1 MNGKRPY
8 HGRNRKEMK
17 MDILSHQ
24 VQIKENAVPK
34 GWSKESAYF
43 VNELLQR
50 KVEKRL
56 GLKGISELKEHEWM
70 KEFNWKGVNNKKVSS
85 PFEPYRGCDNYNK
98 KYVESDDKIGEET
111 KERYLHYKNDK
122 EYESLFDNYTFNC
135 IPKEEII
142 KYLKKKKKNTLN
154 IKGKTFKKIVA
165 KDNKGFKSD
174 RDIRRDNTSL
184 ERVNLDS
191 GKDLLKMFPGTMT
204 TQKIMFNNNNNNPH
218 IQSGFMLRINNNNN
232 VIQSDRGGNVSKGI
246 SPGHL
251 AMPIEINAHNRI
263 YVSHV
268 TKESPIYT
276 FCIKQTKVYLKDTLY
291 HYNKATNH
299 FYPAYTT
306 NFPHDECNLV
316 FSTESPLHYYTT
328 YQRYKKGQLIAP
340 QNLETSRLVQVEK
353 KTGKARYIRLVND
366 YLGGLEVSGVN
377 FRYSMKDNYVYFR
390 FNDALKLKEQLKEV
404 LKTNTSMDNSI
415 RERITH
421 LKNSLHEDSND
432 VIVLCT
438 FKEE

>member
-1 MNGKRPY
+1 MLALSACTKQSDNHSVGVKEGELFSLDVTTLDNKIHTVYVSDLMESMEIIQLDTVREAYIAINQLMVSDNYLLTTNGKHAKLFRRSDGKFISNIGNRGQGP
-8 HGRNRKEMK
+8 GEFFIVDGGIIDERNKRVYLSDMVLDHVIAYDWNGKHLPDEAIQLPMVSTWKEVYLNETK
-17 MDILSHQ
+17 DSALVFVS
-24 VQIKENAVPK
+24 PK
-34 GWSKESAYF
+34 GNGNLVRFRKPIES
-43 VNELLQR
+43 
-50 KVEKRL
+50 
-56 GLKGISELKEHEWM
+56 
-70 KEFNWKGVNNKKVSS
+70 EFN
-85 PFEPYRGCDNYNK
+85 E
-98 KYVESDDKIGEET
+98 
-111 KERYLHYKNDK
+111 YLCWQQD
-122 EYESLFDNYTFNC
+122 
-135 IPKEEII
+135 
-142 KYLKKKKKNTLN
+142 LK
-154 IKGKTFKKIVA
+154 
-165 KDNKGFKSD
+165 
-174 RDIRRDNTSL
+174 
-184 ERVNLDS
+184 
-191 GKDLLKMFPGTMT
+191 
-204 TQKIMFNNNNNNPH
+204 
-218 IQSGFMLRINNNNN
+218 
-232 VIQSDRGGNVSKGI
+232 GNVSKSI
-246 SPGHL
+246 YPGHL

-328 YQRYKKGQLIAP
+328 YQRYKKGELIAP
-340 QNLETSRLVQVEK
+340 QNLETNRLVQVEK

-366 YLGGLEVSGVN
+366 YLGGIEVSGVN

-390 FNDALKLKEQLKEV
+390 FNDALKLKEQLEEV

-415 RERITH
+415 RERITY

>member
-1 MNGKRPY
+1 MLALSACTKQSDNHSVGVKEGELFSLDVTTLDNKIHTVYISDLMESMEIIQLDTVREAYIAINQLMVSDNYLLTTNGKHAKLFRRSDGKFISNIGNRGQGPGEFY
-8 HGRNRKEMK
+8 IVDGGIIDERNKRVYLSDMVLDHVVAYDWNGKHLPDEAIQLPMVSSWKEVYLNETK
-17 MDILSHQ
+17 DSALVFVS
-24 VQIKENAVPK
+24 PK
-34 GWSKESAYF
+34 GNGNLVRFRKPIESESNSY
-43 VNELLQR
+43 LCWQQD
-50 KVEKRL
+50 
-56 GLKGISELKEHEWM
+56 LK
-70 KEFNWKGVNNKKVSS
+70 
-85 PFEPYRGCDNYNK
+85 
-98 KYVESDDKIGEET
+98 
-111 KERYLHYKNDK
+111 
-122 EYESLFDNYTFNC
+122 
-135 IPKEEII
+135 
-142 KYLKKKKKNTLN
+142 
-154 IKGKTFKKIVA
+154 
-165 KDNKGFKSD
+165 
-174 RDIRRDNTSL
+174 
-184 ERVNLDS
+184 
-191 GKDLLKMFPGTMT
+191 
-204 TQKIMFNNNNNNPH
+204 
-218 IQSGFMLRINNNNN
+218 
-232 VIQSDRGGNVSKGI
+232 GNVSKSI
-246 SPGHL
+246 YPGHL

-366 YLGGLEVSGVN
+366 YLGGIEVSGVN

-390 FNDALKLKEQLKEV
+390 FNDVMKLKEQLEEV
-404 LKTNTSMDNSI
+404 LNTNTSMDNSI
-415 RERITH
+415 RERITY

>member
-1 MNGKRPY
+1 MMKNNILFLCLLLALSACNKQSDNHPAGVTEGELFSLDITTLDNKIHTVYISDLMESMEIIQLDTVREAYIAINQLMVSDNYLLTTNGKHAKLFRRSDGKFISNIGNRGQGPGEFY
-8 HGRNRKEMK
+8 IVDGGIIDERNKRVYLSDMVLDHVIAYDWNGKHLPDEAIQLPMVSSWKEVYLNETK
-17 MDILSHQ
+17 DSALVFVS
-24 VQIKENAVPK
+24 PK
-34 GWSKESAYF
+34 GNGNLVRFRKHIESESNSY
-43 VNELLQR
+43 LCWQQD
-50 KVEKRL
+50 
-56 GLKGISELKEHEWM
+56 LK
-70 KEFNWKGVNNKKVSS
+70 
-85 PFEPYRGCDNYNK
+85 
-98 KYVESDDKIGEET
+98 
-111 KERYLHYKNDK
+111 
-122 EYESLFDNYTFNC
+122 
-135 IPKEEII
+135 
-142 KYLKKKKKNTLN
+142 
-154 IKGKTFKKIVA
+154 
-165 KDNKGFKSD
+165 
-174 RDIRRDNTSL
+174 
-184 ERVNLDS
+184 
-191 GKDLLKMFPGTMT
+191 
-204 TQKIMFNNNNNNPH
+204 
-218 IQSGFMLRINNNNN
+218 
-232 VIQSDRGGNVSKGI
+232 GNVSKSI
-246 SPGHL
+246 YPGHL

-366 YLGGLEVSGVN
+366 YLGGTEVSGVN

-390 FNDALKLKEQLKEV
+390 FNDALKLKEQLEEV

>member
-1 MNGKRPY
+1 MLALSACTKQSDNHSVGVKEGELFSLDVTTLDNKIHTVYISDLMESMEIIQLDTVREAYIAINQLMVSDNYLLTTNGKHAKLFRRSDGKFISNIGNRGQGPGEFY
-8 HGRNRKEMK
+8 IVDGGIIDERNKRVYLSDMVLDHVVAYDWNGKHLPDEAIQLPMVSSWKEVYLNETK
-17 MDILSHQ
+17 DSALVFVS
-24 VQIKENAVPK
+24 PK
-34 GWSKESAYF
+34 GNGNLVRFRKRIESESNPY
-43 VNELLQR
+43 LCWQQD
-50 KVEKRL
+50 
-56 GLKGISELKEHEWM
+56 LK
-70 KEFNWKGVNNKKVSS
+70 
-85 PFEPYRGCDNYNK
+85 
-98 KYVESDDKIGEET
+98 
-111 KERYLHYKNDK
+111 
-122 EYESLFDNYTFNC
+122 
-135 IPKEEII
+135 
-142 KYLKKKKKNTLN
+142 
-154 IKGKTFKKIVA
+154 
-165 KDNKGFKSD
+165 
-174 RDIRRDNTSL
+174 
-184 ERVNLDS
+184 
-191 GKDLLKMFPGTMT
+191 
-204 TQKIMFNNNNNNPH
+204 
-218 IQSGFMLRINNNNN
+218 
-232 VIQSDRGGNVSKGI
+232 GNVSKSI
-246 SPGHL
+246 YPDHL
-251 AMPIEINAHNRI
+251 AMPIEINTHNRI

-276 FCIKQTKVYLKDTLY
+276 FCIKQTKGFLKDTLY
-291 HYNKATNH
+291 HYNKVTNH
-299 FYPAYTT
+299 LYPAYTT

-328 YQRYKKGQLIAP
+328 YQRYKEGELIAP

-390 FNDALKLKEQLKEV
+390 FNDALKLKEQLEEV